1 VIRTALRVLLFIV
14 AAGVLLV
21 VGALIA
27 LHAGVDTWVVNS
39 LVRHVVPGATSSVG
53 DVAGNYFSGIELRDV
68 RVVRDGGAAPWR
80 CDTIRASYDLRKLL
94 SGDITIHRVQL
105 IDPLVALHQSSTG
118 SWNPFPSPKKPGAA
132 GPRSRPPAVVI
143 QQFSIIGGMA
153 SVRSVRPGDPLAVR
167 VAGEGSL
174 AWPRLMLNRLV
185 LQSDSSSVVGSG
197 WITLPRAG
205 EPLNLGG
212 VNLDVEATPLA
223 FRDLRGFHSSMDR
236 EGSVRLKGRIRG
248 DGSQASVTLEVA
260 PSTGG
265 TLDVQ
270 GELTPPKRSPVKYRL
285 DAELHSFDVG
295 PFLGRP
301 VPLRPIDGKIGIDL
315 WGDQLARLNGKARVE
330 LSDRGRTIRATAE
343 LDQGRARV
351 DLLGSLGVASTRI
364 SGWVRP
370 FDTAPAYDLQAH
382 LQPTHK
388 GTPSAVY
395 HRWLGEPSRSVALRI
410 RGRGLPPNNAVGW
423 ATARIQ
429 PVSGGAALL
438 DSGSVG
444 VRVNGRSAR
453 LVASAGLAS
462 GLVTLAGTGAWGS
475 QPRLRIE
482 RGALEAVDVA
492 ALLGDSSWAPV
503 SGRFSLDLN
512 FTSGGAQLALRSQLN
527 EAALNVKARSSTSGL
542 RRTLSVPQLS
552 FKHLDLSRFRSNQ
565 TITDLN
571 GTGWVRAA
579 GGKLKTALITGRFR
593 LQESRIGDEELR
605 RAQVAARLE
614 HGAIRTRGD
623 IDAHSGRLAFSGS
636 ARPFD
641 SLPSYRAQEISFS
654 NLDLGRLLK
663 QERFRTRL
671 AGSLSSEG
679 IGRSAED
686 ARLSGTLNLRRS
698 TVDSTTIE
706 RGRIEATLKEGQ
718 LEIVGMLRGQ
728 RDSVLVG
735 AALSPLED
743 HPRFTLITRVPISE
757 LASILQPHRKQ
768 DADGVAYL
776 ALTGEWGH
784 PDSMKLQGELQAEG
798 RLGELRLDSLGATL
812 QLRQGVARLDSLT
825 LRSNVATAAGSGL
838 IGLFGNAR
846 SGPAR
851 LRFGARLGNLA
862 PLSPYLGIA
871 GLALDSGTV
880 TATADGTGDR
890 LQLGLSLQVGGLTNG
905 KQRVDQLVASGHA
918 ELVSNHLSSGRGE
931 VSTRG
936 IRTQKRSLQS
946 LVARGS
952 FRNGELGLR
961 GEALVDAHHQA
972 RIAVRLAPAAKEDQ
986 LHLDTLNLRVDQRHW
1001 ALSHPV
1007 AITYGERIRVND
1019 LVLSAGPH
1027 RVAVDGMIDPQ
1038 GEQSLKMNI
1047 DSLPLEELSQL
1058 VGLGELD
1065 GQLNASAHFAG
1076 PAARPALTVT
1086 WDIAARARKHAV
1098 GRARGNADWNSQG
1111 LNLVNTLRTP
1121 EGNSLEVNGR
1131 IPLALSLSPSDSGRR
1146 VARIPDGEL
1155 AFDAVGQNIDLS
1167 KFQPLI
1173 NPEKIRDLGGRLSL
1187 NAHARGT
1194 NEAPRFSG
1202 DIVVREG
1209 QIRIGPLAK
1218 YHHGSL
1224 QLRLEGQEARVVQ
1237 GRFQSGEGEIDLGGK
1252 IGLDSSLRLALD
1264 VTGKLKEFA
1273 AISDDQLRA
1282 TATGDVHLGGN
1293 IKNPRVT
1300 GTLRLH
1306 NTDYYLQAKN
1316 LQSSAEPV
1324 ELSPED
1330 LRILQRRFGPEVAS
1344 RSKRVRGFMPPW
1356 ELNGNITLGQNVW
1369 LRRRSDPVMAV
1380 ELAGKLQVKK
1390 KPNQELH
1397 VFGQIQPLVGRS
1409 FVQLMSRRFDL
1420 RSGNVALNG
1429 PLKQARLGLDAEYRT
1444 TEAGGSTPVV
1454 IVATVKSDSGS
1465 LNVGLDSRPVMREA
1479 DIMSYLTTGR
1489 PASTDPT
1496 LQSDEQGVL
1505 NAGASLAVGAALGSV
1520 AGKAGQELGL
1530 DVVQVLQDRQG
1541 GQTVVA
1547 GKYVSPP
1554 LYLGFRQPIVPAST
1568 TARSSSSQQNAVEL
1582 EMEYAALRDM
1592 LVNLQAGGSEMRV
1605 FLKLR
1610 R

>member
-27 LHAGVDTWVVNS
+27 LHAGADTWVVNS
-39 LVRHVVPGATSSVG
+39 LVRRVVPGATSSVG

-68 RVVRDGGAAPWR
+68 RVVRDGGAAPWQ

-197 WITLPRAG
+197 WITLPRGG
-205 EPLNLGG
+205 EPLNLGA

-223 FRDLRGFHSSMDR
+223 FRDLRGFHSGMDR

-265 TLDVQ
+265 TLDLQ

-370 FDTAPAYDLQAH
+370 FDTAPAYDLRAH

-388 GTPSAVY
+388 GTASAGY

-492 ALLGDSSWAPV
+492 ALLGDSSWTPV

-527 EAALNVKARSSTSGL
+527 EAALNVKARGSTSGL

-552 FKHLDLSRFRSNQ
+552 FQHLDLGRFRSNQ

-579 GGKLKTALITGRFR
+579 GGKLKTALITGQLR
-593 LQESRIGDEELR
+593 LEESRIGDEKLR

-623 IDAHSGRLAFSGS
+623 IYAHSGRLAFSGS

-743 HPRFTLITRVPISE
+743 HPSFTLITRVPISE

-798 RLGELRLDSLGATL
+798 RLGELRLDTLGATL
-812 QLRQGVARLDSLT
+812 QLRQGVARLDSFS
-825 LRSNVATAAGSGL
+825 LRSNVATAGGSGL
-838 IGLFGNAR
+838 IGLFGSAR
-846 SGPAR
+846 SAPAR
-851 LRFGARLGNLA
+851 LSLSGRFADLA
-862 PLSPYLGIA
+862 PLAPYVGVADI
-871 GLALDSGTV
+871 GLDSGTV
-880 TATADGTGDR
+880 RIGAEGNRDTLR
-890 LQLGLSLQVGGLTNG
+890 LNLSLKAHGLATG
-905 KQRVDQLVASGHA
+905 EKSIG
-918 ELVSNHLSSGRGE
+918 ELVGSARGQLAGSHLSSGTAE
-931 VSTRG
+931 LSARG
-936 IRTQKRSLQS
+936 IRSGKS
-946 LVARGS
+946 S
-952 FRNGELGLR
+952 FRSILIQGSSRGDQIEVR
-961 GEALVDAHHQA
+961 GEALIDSHSDARVVA
-972 RIAVRLAPAAKEDQ
+972 RVHRGDHGNQ
-986 LHLDTLNLRVDQRHW
+986 VQLDTLNARIDRNRW

-1007 AITYGERIRVND
+1007 RISYGDRIRVD
-1019 LVLSAGPH
+1019 DFVLASGAH
-1027 RVAVDGMIDPQ
+1027 RIAVNGVIDRR
-1038 GEQSLKMNI
+1038 GEQAFQVKI
-1047 DSLPLEELSQL
+1047 DSLRFQRIAQAL
-1058 VGLGELD
+1058 GLGEL
-1065 GQLNASAHFAG
+1065 GGELNMSASLTG
-1076 PAARPALTVT
+1076 PARSPNFHGDWDLAVQARDQAVGTARGRADWRSDGLTLDAKITPVKSDSLTVKGRLPFALSLSSSDST
-1086 WDIAARARKHAV
+1086 QGLVTRIPGGELALDAV
-1098 GRARGNADWNSQG
+1098 GRA
-1111 LNLVNTLRTP
+1111 
-1121 EGNSLEVNGR
+1121 
-1131 IPLALSLSPSDSGRR
+1131 
-1146 VARIPDGEL
+1146 
-1155 AFDAVGQNIDLS
+1155 IDMR
-1167 KFQPLI
+1167 KFQPLFDE
-1173 NPEKIRDLGGRLSL
+1173 EKIRDLRGKLSVD
-1187 NAHARGT
+1187 AHARGSLDRPQLSGNIT
-1194 NEAPRFSG
+1194 LREAK
-1202 DIVVREG
+1202 VR
-1209 QIRIGPLAK
+1209 IP
-1218 YHHGSL
+1218 SL
-1224 QLRLEGQEARVVQ
+1224 GKTYKGELKLDLKRQEARVAQ
-1237 GRFQSGEGEIDLGGK
+1237 ARIESGKGRVGLTGTIGMGAFPATLDLT
-1252 IGLDSSLRLALD
+1252 S
-1264 VTGKLKEFA
+1264 
-1273 AISDDQLRA
+1273 QLRDFRA
-1282 TATGDVHLGGN
+1282 ASAEEFRASISGNLHLRGTIKAPILTGALQ
-1293 IKNPRVT
+1293 
-1300 GTLRLH
+1300 LH
-1306 NTDYYLQAKN
+1306 NTDFYLQAKN
-1316 LQSSAEPV
+1316 LQHSAEAV
-1324 ELSPED
+1324 ELTPEE
-1330 LRILQRRFGPEVAS
+1330 LKLLEQRFGPEVARRSQES
-1344 RSKRVRGFMPPW
+1344 RPPLYAW
-1356 ELNGNITLGQNVW
+1356 GLGLDVALSQNNW

-1380 ELAGKLQVKK
+1380 ELSGKVSVRK
-1390 KPNQELH
+1390 KPSEELQL
-1397 VFGQIQPLVGRS
+1397 FGQIQPVVGRS

-1420 RSGNVALNG
+1420 KTGTFELTG
-1429 PLKQARLGLDAEYRT
+1429 PLNQARLELDAEYST
-1444 TEAGGSTPVV
+1444 TAAGSSTPVV
-1454 IVATVKSDSGS
+1454 IIAAVKSDTGKLDVS
-1465 LNVGLDSRPVMREA
+1465 LVSRPMMPNA
-1479 DIMSYLTTGR
+1479 DIISYLTTGR

-1496 LQSDEQGVL
+1496 LKSDEQGVL
-1505 NAGASLAVGAALGSV
+1505 ATGASLAFGAALGSV
-1520 AGKAGQELGL
+1520 AGRAGQSLGL

-1541 GQTVVA
+1541 GQTVVG

-1554 LYLGFRQPIVPAST
+1554 LYLGFRQPIVPPSNS
-1568 TARSSSSQQNAVEL
+1568 ARSTSQQQEAVEF
-1582 EMEYAALRDM
+1582 EVEYATLRQM
-1592 LVNLQAGGSEMRV
+1592 LLNIQGGGSDIRV
-1605 FLKLR
+1605 FLRLR

>member
-1 VIRTALRVLLFIV
+1 MIRTALRVFLFLI
-14 AAGVLLV
+14 AGGVLLA
-21 VGALIA
+21 VGALVA
-27 LHAGVDTWVVNS
+27 LHAGADTWAVNS
-39 LVRHVVPGATSSVG
+39 LVGRAIPGATSSVA

-68 RVVRDGGAAPWR
+68 RVVHDDGAVPLK
-80 CDTIRASYDLRKLL
+80 CDTIRVGYDLRQLL
-94 SGDITIHRVQL
+94 SGNIVVRRVQIIGPVVSL
-105 IDPLVALHQSSTG
+105 QQSPNG
-118 SWNPFPSPKKPGAA
+118 SWNPFPSAA
-132 GPRSRPPAVVI
+132 PTAARSPSRSPTAI
-143 QQFSIIGGMA
+143 IEQFSIIGGTA
-153 SVRSVRPGDPLAVR
+153 AVRPATRQEPLAVR
-167 VAGEGSL
+167 FAGEGSL
-174 AWPRLMLNRLV
+174 AGPRLMVNRLV
-185 LQSDSSSVVGSG
+185 LQSDSSSVAGSG
-197 WITLPRAG
+197 WITLPRGG
-205 EPLNLGG
+205 EPLNLGA

-223 FRDLRGFHSSMDR
+223 LRDLRGFHSGLDQ

-248 DGSQASVTLEVA
+248 DGSRSSVTLEVA

-265 TLDVQ
+265 TLELQ
-270 GELTPPKRSPVKYRL
+270 GELTPPNRSPVKYQL
-285 DAELHSFDVG
+285 DAVLHRFDVG
-295 PFLGRP
+295 PFLGRQ
-301 VPLRPIDGKIGIDL
+301 VPLQPIDGKIGVDL
-315 WGDQLARLNGKARVE
+315 WGDRLARLNGKARVE
-330 LSDRGRTIRATAE
+330 LSDKVRAIRANAE
-343 LDQGRARV
+343 LDQGRMRI
-351 DLLGSLGVASTRI
+351 DLLGNLDVAIARI
-364 SGWVRP
+364 SGQVSP
-370 FDTAPAYDLQAH
+370 FDSVPGYDLLAH
-382 LQPTHK
+382 VQPTYK
-388 GTPSAVY
+388 GWANAGSN
-395 HRWLGEPSRSVALRI
+395 RWLGRSSRSVAVRI
-410 RGRGLPPNNAVGW
+410 RGHGLPPDHAVGW

-429 PVSGGAALL
+429 PVSSGMALL
-438 DSGSVG
+438 DSGSVA
-444 VRVNGRSAR
+444 VRLNGRSAQ
-453 LVASAGLAS
+453 LVARAGVTN
-462 GLVTLAGTGAWGS
+462 GLVTAAGTAAWGS
-475 QPRLRIE
+475 KPRLRLH
-482 RGALEAVDVA
+482 RGTLE
-492 ALLGDSSWAPV
+492 
-503 SGRFSLDLN
+503 SLDLAAVLGDTSWTTLN
-512 FTSGGAQLALRSQLN
+512 GAFSVDLDFTSGGVQLAARSQLN
-527 EAALNVKARSSTSGL
+527 DAALNLKARGSSSGGQ
-542 RRTLSVPQLS
+542 RTLTVPQLS
-552 FKHLDLSRFRSNQ
+552 FKHVDLSRFRSNQ

-579 GGKLKTALITGRFR
+579 GGNLKTARITGQLR
-593 LQESRIGDEELR
+593 LKDSRIGDEELR
-605 RAQVAARLE
+605 RAQLAARLE
-614 HGAIRTRGD
+614 HGAIRARGD

-641 SLPSYRAQEISFS
+641 SLPSYRAQEFSFS

-663 QERFRTRL
+663 RKGFRTRL
-671 AGSLSSEG
+671 AGSFSSEG

-686 ARLSGTLNLRRS
+686 ARLSGTLVLHKS

-706 RGRIEATLKEGQ
+706 GGRIEATLQDRQ
-718 LEIVGMLRGQ
+718 LEIVGSVRGR
-728 RDSVLVG
+728 RDSVLIG
-735 AALSPLED
+735 AAISPFDDRRKIKLM
-743 HPRFTLITRVPISE
+743 TRVP
-757 LASILQPHRKQ
+757 LAEVAAFLHPHSVPE
-768 DADGVAYL
+768 AGGAAYL
-776 ALTGEWGH
+776 ALSGELGR
-784 PDSMKLQGELQAEG
+784 PDSMRLRAELQAQG
-798 RLGELRLDSLGATL
+798 SLPGVTLDSLGATL
-812 QLRQGVARLDSLT
+812 QLRDGVARLDSLT

-851 LRFGARLGNLA
+851 LRFGARLRNLA
-862 PLSPYLGIA
+862 PLSPYLGSA

-890 LQLGLSLQVGGLTNG
+890 LQLGLNIQAGGLTNG

-918 ELVSNHLSSGRGE
+918 ELVRNHLSTGRGE
-931 VSTRG
+931 VSARE
-936 IRTQKRSLQS
+936 IRTKKRSLQS
-946 LVARGS
+946 LVAQGS

-961 GEALVDAHHQA
+961 GEALVDARHQA
-972 RIAVRLAPAAKEDQ
+972 MIAVRLAPAAKEDQ

-1019 LVLSAGPH
+1019 LALSAGPH
-1027 RVAVDGMIDPQ
+1027 RVAVDGVIDPR
-1038 GEQSLKMNI
+1038 GEQGLKVNI
-1047 DSLPLEELSQL
+1047 DSLPLEEFSQL
-1058 VGLGELD
+1058 AGLGELD
-1065 GQLNASAHFAG
+1065 GQLNASAHLAG
-1076 PAARPALTVT
+1076 PAARPALTAS
-1086 WDIAARARKHAV
+1086 WDIAARARKRAV
-1098 GRARGNADWNSQG
+1098 GRALGNVDWNSQG

-1121 EGNSLEVNGR
+1121 EGDSLKVNGR

-1173 NPEKIRDLGGRLSL
+1173 NPEKIRDVGGRLSL

-1237 GRFQSGEGEIDLGGK
+1237 GRFRSGEGEIDLGGK
-1252 IGLDSSLRLALD
+1252 IGLDSLLRLALD
-1264 VTGKLKEFA
+1264 VSGKVKEFA
-1273 AISDDQLRA
+1273 AISDGQLRA
-1282 TATGDVHLGGN
+1282 TVTGDVHLGGQ
-1293 IKNPRVT
+1293 IKNPRAT

-1306 NTDYYLQAKN
+1306 NTDFYLQAKN
-1316 LQSSAEPV
+1316 LQSSAESV

-1330 LRILQRRFGPEVAS
+1330 LRILERRFGPEVAS

-1390 KPNQELH
+1390 KPNQELN
-1397 VFGQIQPLVGRS
+1397 VFGHIQPLVGRS

-1420 RSGNVALNG
+1420 KSGKVALSG
-1429 PLKQARLGLDAEYRT
+1429 PFKQARLGLDAEYRT

-1465 LNVGLDSRPVMREA
+1465 LDVKLDSRPVMREA

-1520 AGKAGQELGL
+1520 AGKAGQHLGL
-1530 DVVQVLQDRQG
+1530 DVVQVLQDRKG
-1541 GQTVVA
+1541 GQTMVA

-1554 LYLGFRQPIVPAST
+1554 LYLGFRQPIVPASST
-1568 TARSSSSQQNAVEL
+1568 TARSTSTQQNAVEL